1 MGRSPAADML
11 QEKPLHPRRVADG
24 RSNIGLGQ
32 TLHPQHA
39 RGEVASVAPSSR
51 PTGISGA

>member
-11 QEKPLHPRRVADG
+11 QDKPLHPRRVADG

-39 RGEVASVAPSSR
+39 RGEVASVDPSSR